1 MDSHAITRASTDFG
15 RMHRNVPSAVFRPP
29 STNSISAFI
38 KLSYESVEPFPIT
51 ARGHAHSLHGQA
63 QAGNGV
69 VIEMMSLN
77 SGAINNENANSFGC
91 SSEEKCYIDVGGGE
105 LWIDV
110 LRKTLKHGLAPRSW
124 TDYLYLTVGGTLSN
138 GGISGQSFRH
148 GPQISNVLELD
159 VITGKGETQTCSRT
173 NNSELFNA
181 ALGGLGQFG
190 IITRAR
196 IILEKA
202 PKMVRWVRLLYS
214 DFSGFTRDQ
223 ELLVSSHGGD
233 GDKENEGFDYV
244 EGFVMMAD
252 KNDGNSNWRSSSF
265 QFPHHIAT
273 NNTILYCL
281 ELCKYYNDRSAKH
294 HVDEELEGLMSKL
307 HYIPR
312 MMASK
317 DVTYMAFLNRV
328 RHGEIKLRSRGLWNV
343 PHPWLCLFVP
353 ASRILEFH
361 DVVFKGILSRN
372 NTSGPLLVYPM
383 KRSRWDDRMSA
394 IVPNEEVF
402 YSVGLLRSAVY
413 DWEFYE
419 EQNREICKAC
429 ERRKLG
435 VKMYLPYYTEESEW
449 RRHFGAKWSVFLER
463 KSRFDPRGI
472 LGTGQRIFPFPLL
485 TSNLKSTALI

>member
-1 MDSHAITRASTDFG
+1 MDSHAIARASTDFG
-15 RMHRNVPSAVFRPP
+15 RMHRSKPAAVFRPP
-29 STNSISAFI
+29 SVNSISAFVQ
-38 KLSYESVEPFPIT
+38 LSYESLDPFPVT
-51 ARGHAHSLHGQA
+51 PKGHAHSIRGQA
-63 QAGNGV
+63 QAAHGV
-69 VIEMMSLN
+69 VIEMMSLK
-77 SGAINNENANSFGC
+77 SDAAEHENGNSFGC
-91 SSEEKCYIDVGGGE
+91 SSEEKCYIDAGGGD

-124 TDYLYLTVGGTLSN
+124 TDYLYLTVGGTLSS

-148 GPQISNVLELD
+148 GPQISNVLEMD
-159 VITGKGETQTCSRT
+159 VVTGKGETLTCSKT
-173 NNSELFNA
+173 NHSELFNA

-196 IILEKA
+196 IVLEKA

-214 DFSGFTRDQ
+214 DFSDFTRDQ
-223 ELLVSSHGGD
+223 RLLISVHGGVE
-233 GDKENEGFDYV
+233 ENEGFDYV
-244 EGFVMMAD
+244 EGFVMMHAD
-252 KNDGNSNWRSSSF
+252 KNGGSSNWRSSSF

-273 NNTILYCL
+273 NNTIHYCL
-281 ELCKYYNDRSAKH
+281 EICKYYSDRSAKH
-294 HVDEELEGLMSKL
+294 HIDEALKSLVSELRYMPGTMT
-307 HYIPR
+307 
-312 MMASK
+312 SK
-317 DVTYMAFLNRV
+317 DVTYMTFLNRV

-394 IVPNEEVF
+394 VIPKEEVF
-402 YSVGLLRSAVY
+402 YSVGLLRSAVR

-419 EQNREICKAC
+419 EQNREILRAC

-435 VKMYLPYYTEESEW
+435 VKMYLPYYTEEREW
-449 RRHFGAKWSVFLER
+449 RRHFGEKWTTFLAR
-463 KSRFDPRGI
+463 KLRFDPRWI
-472 LGTGQRIFPFPLL
+472 FGTGQRIFPFPLL
-485 TSNLKSTALI
+485 PSNLKRSAPT